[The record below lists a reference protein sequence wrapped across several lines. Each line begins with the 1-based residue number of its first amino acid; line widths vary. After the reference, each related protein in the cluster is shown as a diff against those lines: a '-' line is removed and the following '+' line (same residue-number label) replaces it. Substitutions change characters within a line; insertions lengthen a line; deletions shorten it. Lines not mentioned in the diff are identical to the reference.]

1 MNLTLRDFATMRL
14 PIAVLVAVLVVSALM
29 IKTSSLRHQT
39 AEAERIGQ
47 TAALKE
53 ARERYERSGT
63 EREAILNY
71 LPAYRKLQSEG
82 LVGEEQRIEWVES
95 LRAANKQVG
104 LFGIAYQ
111 IEARKPFVL
120 VGQGS
125 PAAQFLRETPM
136 KLTFGL
142 VHEADLMRFLEV
154 LGAQKSG
161 LFMLR
166 RCAIDR
172 PQRLDNPGPRQAN
185 LNAQCDLS
193 WLTLDPPKAT
203 L

>member
-14 PIAVLVAVLVVSALM
+14 PMAVLVAVLFVSALM

-39 AEAERIGQ
+39 AEAERVGQ
-47 TAALKE
+47 AAALKE

-63 EREAILNY
+63 EREAILSY
-71 LPAYRKLQSEG
+71 LPAYRKLQAEG
-82 LVGEEQRIEWVES
+82 VVGEEQRIEWVES
-95 LRAANKQVG
+95 LRTANKQVG

-120 VGQGS
+120 IGQGS

-136 KLTFGL
+136 KLTFGV

-154 LGAQKSG
+154 LGTQKSG

-172 PQRLDNPGPRQAN
+172 PQRLDSPGPRQAN